1 MESMEEEFRGSR
13 LGGAVERV
21 EGIGSMKEEG
31 EEEGRGIV
39 MFGSGRG
46 RTVRIE
52 DSEGGEVVERCEDL
66 TTVVLYSDIVEPP
79 SGR

>member
-1 MESMEEEFRGSR
+1 MERMEEEFRGSGS
-13 LGGAVERV
+13 GGAVERA
-21 EGIGSMKEEG
+21 EGSMKDEG
-31 EEEGRGIV
+31 VGRIGE
-39 MFGSGRG
+39 MFRCGEG

-66 TTVVLYSDIVEPP
+66 TTVVLYSDIAEPS